1 MGVHVIQH
9 PTSSKI
15 MGVHVIPLH
24 SPVKVIPGSM
34 EAARTPKSWLPRCVI
49 RMNSI
54 FCSSCRA
61 SRKHE
66 CGPHAIRR
74 TCDRLKTCPTDL
86 VFQPLT
92 DILLI
97 WMCNCEVGWIRAG
110 QFAKGVYPFLPCFSL
125 TNPHANFTI
134 ASHMRCNLICDTY

>member
-1 MGVHVIQH
+1 MS
-9 PTSSKI
+9 TSSNIQRHPKLWVSTSFPCK
-15 MGVHVIPLH
+15 GDPWKH
-24 SPVKVIPGSM
+24 GSM
-34 EAARTPKSWLPRCVI
+34 EAARTPKSWLPRCAI

-74 TCDRLKTCPTDL
+74 TWDRSKTCPTDL

-110 QFAKGVYPFLPCFSL
+110 QLVKGVYPFLPCFSL

-134 ASHMRCNLICDTY
+134 ASHMRCNLICDAY